1 MLKETII
8 AKMIDFYRGN
18 AEDISHF
25 LKVYA
30 FAHTIGG
37 LEGLDASARDTL
49 EIAAIVH
56 DIACP
61 LCREKYGNTH
71 GKHQEEESEALLE
84 EFLREFALAGERKE
98 RIIFLVTHHHT
109 YSGVDGMDYQILLE
123 ADYLVNAAE
132 SEKYGKSWKAVR
144 ENVFRTKTGIR
155 FLEAEMG
162 AGGERSIAS
171 NLTQTIQ
178 NPDGKFYIICLY

>member
-1 MLKETII
+1 MNEKMKETII
-8 AKMIDFYRGN
+8 AKMIEFYGGN
-18 AEDISHF
+18 AKDIGHF

-30 FAHTIGG
+30 FAHAIGV
-37 LEGLDASARDTL
+37 LEELDASTQDTL

-71 GKHQEEESEALLE
+71 GKHQEEESGQLLD
-84 EFLREFALAGERKE
+84 EFLQEFALSGERKE

-109 YSGVDGMDYQILLE
+109 YSGIDGMDYQILLE
-123 ADYLVNAAE
+123 ADYLVNAGE
-132 SEKYGKSWKAVR
+132 SEKYRKSWKAFQ

-162 AGGERSIAS
+162 AGMRKMG
-171 NLTQTIQ
+171 L
-178 NPDGKFYIICLY
+178 P